1 MSKTKIS
8 ALEAHGWRVAAAKD
22 FLELTSEESA
32 IVETKLAL
40 SRALRTRRVAQ
51 GLSQAALAQRL
62 TSSQAH
68 IAKMEAADATVS
80 IDLLVRALFALG
92 AKPRD
97 VASAIAN
104 GRSAAA

>member
-1 MSKTKIS
+1 MSKTKSS
-8 ALEAHGWRVAAAKD
+8 ALEAHGWRLAAAKD

-32 IVETKLAL
+32 FVETKLAL
-40 SRALRTRRVAQ
+40 SRTLRTLRVAQ

-62 TSSQAH
+62 TCSPSR
-68 IAKMEAADATVS
+68 IEKMEAADATVS